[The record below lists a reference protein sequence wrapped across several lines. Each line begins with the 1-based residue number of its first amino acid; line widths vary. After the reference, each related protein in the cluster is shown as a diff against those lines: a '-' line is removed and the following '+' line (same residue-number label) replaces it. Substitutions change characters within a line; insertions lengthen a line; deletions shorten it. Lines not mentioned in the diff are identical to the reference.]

1 MAPGPG
7 GTLFTSVPA
16 PGGSVLVTLLDA
28 TGRVAEGWPVKLAGA
43 TSCGH
48 LLAVEDGSVRIL
60 CTPADINQD
69 LNQGIRGFAFD
80 SRGKAMPGWPID
92 VYGYAVAGRMLDHD
106 MTLFVSRS
114 LGDIVEAGRPSHTV
128 GLVKVRADGTVLEG
142 VQEPRLEDWPGEQWA
157 IGPDG
162 IVYGSSIVSGLD
174 EQSREKSR
182 LTAIDRSGIR
192 SGWPVSFDGLASG
205 PAFGPDGRIFVTVGS
220 LVRPESRGLAV
231 DPATRSVS
239 VSAAL
244 KTATAELG
252 DTGGCGLGN
261 PHTPLVAPDGTAF
274 ILDWA
279 YHQTFALDPSLEP
292 VPGWLN
298 IAWTP
303 FMRRDTRYVREDAY
317 CPSLT
322 HPAVGPD
329 STLYISQEARDGS
342 AGGGLWTIGSDGR
355 VRRGWPVELRR
366 PGGEFWS
373 VVVGSDGTVYA
384 LAIELESRD
393 SSSATILA
401 IAPDSTVLYTT
412 TVIEP

>member
-1 MAPGPG
+1 MAPGPS

-16 PGGSVLVTLLDA
+16 PGGSVLVALLDA

-43 TSCGH
+43 TSCGK
-48 LLAVEDGSVRIL
+48 LLPVEDGSVRVL

-69 LNQGIRGFAFD
+69 LNQGIRGFALD
-80 SRGKAMPGWPID
+80 SRGRAISGWPID
-92 VYGYAVAGRMLDHD
+92 VYGYAVEGRMLGHE

-114 LGDIVEAGRPSHTV
+114 LTDLVEEGRPSHTV
-128 GLVKVRADGTVLEG
+128 GLVEVRADGTVLEG
-142 VQEPRLEDWPGEQWA
+142 VQVPMLEDWPGEQWA

-174 EQSREKSR
+174 EGSPEKSS
-182 LTAIDRSGIR
+182 LTAMDLSGIR

-205 PAFGPDGRIFVTVGS
+205 PAFGPDGRIFMTLGS

-231 DPATRSVS
+231 DPTTRSVS
-239 VSAAL
+239 ASAAL
-244 KTATAELG
+244 ATATAEFG
-252 DTGGCGLGN
+252 DTGGCSLGN
-261 PHTPLVAPDGTAF
+261 PQAPLVAPDGTAF

-279 YHQTFALDPSLEP
+279 DHQTFALGPSLEP

-298 IAWTP
+298 VPWTP

-322 HPAVGPD
+322 LPAVGPD
-329 STLYISQEARDGS
+329 STLYTSHEARDGS
-342 AGGGLWTIGSDGR
+342 VGGGLWTVGSDGR
-355 VRRGWPVELRR
+355 ARRGWPVELRR
-366 PGGEFWS
+366 PGAEFWS
-373 VVVGSDGTVYA
+373 VVAGSDRTVYA
-384 LAIELESRD
+384 LAVELESRD
-393 SSSATILA
+393 TSSATILA